1 VGHPFRIGEIAQQA
15 GLSEATVDRVL
26 NNRGGVRAATVHEV
40 RQAIADLER
49 QRTQIRLGGRTFLI
63 DVVMQAPERFSAAVR
78 GALEAELTSL
88 RPAVI
93 RSRFDF
99 RETGPPVDL
108 VATLDRIARRGS
120 QGVILKAPDVPEI
133 TEAVARLV
141 TAGIPVLTLVTDL
154 PASQRLAYV
163 GIDNRAA
170 GATAAYLIGQ
180 WLGDQPG
187 NVLVTL
193 SRGFFR
199 GEEEREMGFRSA
211 MRSRYPDRTLV
222 EVDNSDGLDETMQGL
237 VLTALDSDP
246 TINAV
251 YSIGG
256 GNVAIVEAFAA
267 RRRTHAVFI
276 AHDLDQDNTR
286 LLRDGH
292 LSAVLHHD
300 LNQDMRRACHL
311 IMQAHR
317 ALPGPVN
324 SWPSNIQVVTP
335 YNTPVPVTF
344 EGRPARP

>member
-1 VGHPFRIGEIAQQA
+1 MGHPFRIREIAQQA

-26 NNRGGVRAATVHEV
+26 NDRGGVRAGTVHEV

-49 QRTQIRLGGRTFLI
+49 QRTQLRLGGRTFLI
-63 DVVMQAPERFSAAVR
+63 DVVMQAPERFTSAVR
-78 GALEAELTSL
+78 SALEAELPSL

-93 RSRFDF
+93 RSRFHF
-99 RETGPPVDL
+99 RETGPLADL
-108 VATLDRIARRGS
+108 VATLHRITSRGS
-120 QGVILKAPDVPEI
+120 HGVILKAPDVPEI

-180 WLGDQPG
+180 WLGEKPG
-187 NVLVTL
+187 SVLVSL

-211 MRSRYPDRTLV
+211 MRSRYPDRSLV
-222 EVDNSDGLDETMQGL
+222 EIDNSDGLDETMHGL
-237 VLTALDSDP
+237 VVNALDSDP
-246 TINAV
+246 SINAV

-256 GNVAIVEAFAA
+256 GNIAVIEAFAS
-267 RRRTHAVFI
+267 RQRTCSVFI
-276 AHDLDQDNTR
+276 AHDLDQDNVR

-300 LNQDMRRACHL
+300 LNQDMGRACHL
-311 IMQAHR
+311 IMQSHR

-324 SWPSNIQVVTP
+324 SWPSNIQVITP
-335 YNTPVPVTF
+335 YNTPIAATF
-344 EGRPARP
+344 ERLG